1 MKDHQSDEFEFFA
14 PVIVVADDGVVAA
27 PSNPAG
33 RARRRTFT
41 PTQKLKY
48 LSEYEA
54 ACETGQ
60 GNAYLRGEGLYSSL
74 MTEWRRLRDA
84 GVLDG
89 RDPGEPLGR
98 PSREQAEI
106 ARLKRE
112 LAKAQQK
119 LATTEMALDIM
130 GKAHALLE
138 QISESADTGKP
149 HGTR

>member
-1 MKDHQSDEFEFFA
+1 MSLSSLA

-89 RDPGEPLGR
+89 RDPGEPLRPALAGAGR
-98 PSREQAEI
+98 DRPAE
-106 ARLKRE
+106 A
-112 LAKAQQK
+112 
-119 LATTEMALDIM
+119 
-130 GKAHALLE
+130 
-138 QISESADTGKP
+138 
-149 HGTR
+149 

>member
-1 MKDHQSDEFEFFA
+1 MSLSSLA

-84 GVLDG
+84 GVLGG
-89 RDPGEPLGR
+89 RDPGEPVGR
-98 PSREQAEI
+98 PSREWADPVSWVRSLCESSCCPRWR
-106 ARLKRE
+106 AGRLVR
-112 LAKAQQK
+112 
-119 LATTEMALDIM
+119 
-130 GKAHALLE
+130 
-138 QISESADTGKP
+138 S
-149 HGTR
+149 